1 MRVLLKT
8 VYSLL
13 LRLVS
18 LFVSKKHNN
27 VLFLPH
33 KNCKNDN
40 YDVINYQSDNVL
52 CLFNYLISTDKYN
65 NYRFDIRIYDDSKK
79 GEYVNYIRN
88 KGFKGEVGFISSNDS
103 RSLIKAFLK
112 SSVIFSDNFYEPSLY
127 KIKKQVSVC
136 LGYYAA
142 PFKDDYCKIMQLGK
156 FRRNI
161 DRVIKNM
168 AYDYHISTSD
178 LASQGVSLDSQIE
191 YYKFISLGYPRNDEL
206 VKNNQWFKTKLV
218 EIIGFKPRY
227 IFIYAPTHR
236 DYERPE
242 NRTNDEQRSI
252 FGWAGTSDL
261 QVLQSSLEEMDAIIV
276 AKIHPRQERSI
287 IQESSS
293 NRVFFLSNFTP
304 IGGNLQLLLSISD
317 ILITD
322 YSSVFYDYLLLDRP
336 IIHYCYD
343 YEQNVKARGFF
354 IDPIDPFFAGDVIY
368 KLKELPA
375 ALRDN
380 IDHPKKSEVKR
391 NMVRSL
397 VFKYNDGDACTRIE
411 SFVFGNKS
419 K

>member
-1 MRVLLKT
+1 MRVLFKT
-8 VYSLL
+8 VFSLL
-13 LRLVS
+13 LRFVS
-18 LFVSKKHNN
+18 LFVSKNCIN

-33 KNCKNDN
+33 KNCKNDS
-40 YDVINYQSDNVL
+40 YDIINYQSDNVL
-52 CLFNYLISTDKYN
+52 CFINYLISTDKYN
-65 NYRFDIRIYDDSKK
+65 NYRFFIRIYDDSKK
-79 GEYVNYIRN
+79 EEYANYIRN
-88 KGFKGEVGFISSNDS
+88 KGFKGDVDFISNDDS
-103 RSLIKAFLK
+103 WSLLKAFLK
-112 SSVIFSDNFYEPSLY
+112 SRVIFSDNFYEPSLF

-156 FRRNI
+156 IRRNI
-161 DRVIKNM
+161 DRVIKNI

-178 LASQGVSLDSQIE
+178 LASQGLSLDSQIE

-206 VKNNQWFKTKLV
+206 LKNNQWFKNKLV
-218 EIIGFKPRY
+218 ETIGFKPRY

-242 NRTNDEQRSI
+242 NRTVDEQRSI

-261 QVLQSSLEEMDAIIV
+261 QVLQSTLDEMDAIIV

-287 IQESSS
+287 IQESSLD
-293 NRVFFLSNFTP
+293 RVFFLSNFIP
-304 IGGNLQLLLSISD
+304 IGGNLQLFLSISD
-317 ILITD
+317 VLITD

-343 YEQNVKARGFF
+343 YDQNVKARGFF

-368 KLKELPA
+368 KLKELPDI
-375 ALRDN
+375 LRDN
-380 IDHPKKSEVKR
+380 IDHPKKNEDKR

-397 VFKYNDGDACTRIE
+397 VFKYNDGHACKRIE
-411 SFVFGNKS
+411 SFVFGNKD